1 MCYSCIFIWY
11 VILFDMFD
19 FVLSTYTFEGCVT
32 MRCCNIPFTTRWV
45 PAKPPVNWQRCPG
58 TEQKLTARLEEYV
71 RKAALIWVRATL
83 QGTNILLMER
93 IRLTSWGNG
102 TLSHYLQGFIH
113 PRWLAG
119 FLPST
124 VSLSPTK
131 ALLKMMFL
139 LQRWAMLVSWRVH
152 RWKLRWFHL
161 KITQLKS
168 KIIWTKS
175 LIWVQNVNF
184 PWCCFFMSYCH
195 PCFHHVLF
203 ALAMG
208 DDAIRLL
215 TIHIYIIYL
224 F

>member
-113 PRWLAG
+113 PRWWVG

-139 LQRWAMLVSWRVH
+139 LQRWAILVSWRVH
-152 RWKLRWFHL
+152 RWKLRYLRWFHL

-168 KIIWTKS
+168 KNHLNQISNLGSK
-175 LIWVQNVNF
+175 
-184 PWCCFFMSYCH
+184 C
-195 PCFHHVLF
+195 
-203 ALAMG
+203 
-208 DDAIRLL
+208 
-215 TIHIYIIYL
+215 
-224 F
+224 